1 MKRGRSIRVALC
13 SSIISLLF
21 HAAAYSG
28 FTEPPPGSIYRDYW
42 TTMSTAGNAWR
53 VTDPNATHSG
63 ARAFLPNP
71 VLSITI
77 TDLQGAIRAEAII
90 DLWGGHPGTTSK
102 RLRFNSN
109 PWIPIPE
116 LNTTPTAGECY
127 VQQWNVT
134 VDVPLSHLVQG
145 NNRLEGTSGGQTCFD
160 FGWGQWGWYGIIIR
174 IYYDASKPHP
184 TGQIVS
190 HNSGGTFTDNPT
202 VSALVQSAVGVN
214 RVDFIAFYEDY
225 DRDGD
230 GYYADWQRNYH
241 RGRNET
247 EVRARNIVG
256 SATSAPWQVVWNT
269 EWVPNQPS
277 ASVKL
282 IARIRDNNGVWFV
295 TQAVENLTFNRRDG
309 TVKLY
314 KPVGVHEVFWVRAGE
329 TKSCLIP
336 ISGSDSLQNATAAK
350 LYIATWNGVDG
361 QGSGHWKRINGW
373 TAPVVGEDHYYAM
386 NEISVPPSVLQ
397 HGNNTFSFY
406 SGSIHH
412 GVEIMWPGPAIAVKY
427 SRVTSVNEG
436 TIPSHFTLSQNYPNP
451 FNPLT
456 TIRYE
461 VPERASVVIRIFD
474 LLGRRVTTLTNEF
487 VNAGYFSTVWDGTD
501 SFGAPVGSGIY
512 LLTLSARTASGQ
524 STLLCRR
531 MSLIK

>member
-1 MKRGRSIRVALC
+1 MKRTRGTRAVVLLGIVILSHAVA
-13 SSIISLLF
+13 
-21 HAAAYSG
+21 HTG

-42 TTMSTAGNAWR
+42 ITMNTSGNAWR
-53 VTDPNATHSG
+53 VTDPNATHPG

-71 VLSITI
+71 VLTLAIS
-77 TDLQGAIRAEAII
+77 DLQGAIRAEAII
-90 DLWGGHPGTTSK
+90 DVWGGHPGTSSK

-109 PWIPIPE
+109 QWISIPE

-160 FGWGQWGWYGIIIR
+160 FGWGQWGWYGIVVR
-174 IYYDASKPHP
+174 VYYDISKPHP
-184 TGQIVS
+184 TGQIIS
-190 HNSGGTFTDNPT
+190 HISGGTFTDNPT
-202 VSALVQSAVGVN
+202 VSAVVQSTAGVS
-214 RVDFIAFYEDY
+214 RVDFMAAYEDY

-230 GYYADWQRNYH
+230 GHYSDWQRNYH
-241 RGRNET
+241 RGRNDT

-269 EWVPNQPS
+269 DWVPNQP
-277 ASVKL
+277 AGSVKL
-282 IARIRDNNGVWFV
+282 IARIRDNNGIWYV
-295 TQAVENLTFNRRDG
+295 TNAVENLTFNRTNG

-329 TKSCLIP
+329 TKSCTIP
-336 ISGSDSLQNATAAK
+336 IPSSDSLQNATAAK

-361 QGSGHWKRINGW
+361 QGSVHWKRINGW

-386 NEISVPPSVLQ
+386 NDITVPVSTLQ

-406 SGSIHH
+406 SASTHH

-427 SRVTSVNEG
+427 LSVTSVRETSIPEG
-436 TIPSHFTLSQNYPNP
+436 FSLFQNYPNP
-451 FNPLT
+451 FNPST

-461 VPERASVVIRIFD
+461 LPERSTVVIRVYDI
-474 LLGRRVTTLTNEF
+474 LGRLVTTLTNELA
-487 VNAGYFSTVWDGTD
+487 NAGYFSTVWDGLNASGTM
-501 SFGAPVGSGIY
+501 VGSGVY
-512 LLTLSARTASGQ
+512 VYTMDVTTLSGRRIQLS
-524 STLLCRR
+524 RR
-531 MSLIK
+531 MSFFK